1 MKNFCISLTT
11 IPPRFNTLKKTLDS
25 IYSQQIQ
32 PKKVFLNI
40 PKKFKRFKNIDF
52 DFTNLSKNYDSL
64 ELSKCEDFGPGT
76 KLLGSLQKISKF
88 DYVIL
93 LDDDHEYNNQMLKI
107 FCKQAEIN
115 LNKCYSFC
123 VYDILDCKVGQGADG
138 FLINTKYING
148 MFKFYEKYVKNNS
161 KLFLNDDLW
170 ISVYLNKV
178 LKIDIESSFPLLK
191 QSFFKKYK
199 SIYTKHTQA
208 GAIIE
213 TYSPMR
219 KKARELKYRENCDEY
234 SLLKKLTKNFTII

>member
-1 MKNFCISLTT
+1 MANPNL
-11 IPPRFNTLKKTLDS
+11 LKL
-25 IYSQQIQ
+25 
-32 PKKVFLNI
+32 VFV
-40 PKKFKRFKNIDF
+40 
-52 DFTNLSKNYDSL
+52 FTNLIIFFVIQSVI
-64 ELSKCEDFGPGT
+64 C
-76 KLLGSLQKISKF
+76 LLMSPAVLMNF
-88 DYVIL
+88 
-93 LDDDHEYNNQMLKI
+93 
-107 FCKQAEIN
+107 
-115 LNKCYSFC
+115 
-123 VYDILDCKVGQGADG
+123 
-138 FLINTKYING
+138 
-148 MFKFYEKYVKNNS
+148 NS

-234 SLLKKLTKNFTII
+234 SLLKKRLTEVLIGEITPVGKEIQKLLDDKVHLKGILKKGGEKANIIAEKNLKNIRDIVGLI

>member
-1 MKNFCISLTT
+1 MKNFCVSLTT

-25 IYSQQIQ
+25 IYNQQIQ
-32 PKKVFLNI
+32 PKKIFLNI
-40 PKKFKRFKNIDF
+40 PKKLKIFENENF
-52 DFTNLSKNYDSL
+52 DFNNLIKNYDNL
-64 ELSKCEDFGPGT
+64 ELNKCEDFGPGT
-76 KLLGSLQKISKF
+76 KLLGSLQQISKY

-93 LDDDHEYNNQMLKI
+93 VDDDHEYNNQMLKI
-107 FCKQAEIN
+107 FCEQAKKD
-115 LNKCYSFC
+115 LNKSYSFC

-148 MFKFYEKYVKNNS
+148 IFEFYEKYVKDNP

-170 ISVYLNKV
+170 ISVYLNKI
-178 LKIDIESSFPLLK
+178 LKIDIVSLFPLLK
-191 QSFFKKYK
+191 HSFFKRYK
-199 SIYTKHTQA
+199 SIYSKHTQA

-213 TYSPMR
+213 TYSSNR

>member
-25 IYSQQIQ
+25 IYNQQIQ
-32 PKKVFLNI
+32 PEKVFLNI
-40 PKKFKRFKNIDF
+40 PKTFKRFKNINF
-52 DFTNLSKNYDSL
+52 DFKNLSKNYDNL
-64 ELSKCEDFGPGT
+64 ELHKCEDFGPGT
-76 KLLGSLQKISKF
+76 KLLGSLQQISKY

-93 LDDDHEYNNQMLKI
+93 VDDDHEYNNQMLKI
-107 FCKQAEIN
+107 FCEQAKKD
-115 LNKCYSFC
+115 LNKSYSFC

-138 FLINTKYING
+138 FLINTQYVSG
-148 MFKFYEKYVKNNS
+148 VLKFYEKFVKNNP

-170 ISVYLNKV
+170 ISVYLNKI
-178 LKIDIESSFPLLK
+178 LKIDIVSLFPLLK
-191 QSFFKKYK
+191 HSFFKRYK
-199 SIYTKHTQA
+199 SIYSKHTQA

-213 TYSPMR
+213 TYSSNR